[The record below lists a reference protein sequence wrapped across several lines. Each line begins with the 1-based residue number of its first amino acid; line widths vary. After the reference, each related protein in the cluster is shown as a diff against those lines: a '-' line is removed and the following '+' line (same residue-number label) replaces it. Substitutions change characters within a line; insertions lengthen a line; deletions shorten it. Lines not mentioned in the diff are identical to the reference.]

1 VDPAHDHL
9 RENDMQKTRPRV
21 GYLIGVIGIVA
32 TLIVILVPPVAQA
45 APTMDM
51 SSMKSMATSPK
62 SGMSMAARF
71 AYLSQQHSNNCGL
84 QPSAFATMAATARL
98 QGACCGAMDAK
109 LYPEYV
115 KQITAL
121 ASYDHRYVPSNPYDM
136 SVALARRLVEF
147 NDTILL
153 TSAQQKVYDRAF
165 AMAPDAAPCCCHCW
179 RWTAFEGQAKFF
191 IARRHYTSRQIA
203 TLWGLDDGCGDTS
216 HGMVMT
222 G

>member
-1 VDPAHDHL
+1 MEASRTLARLV
-9 RENDMQKTRPRV
+9 QIV
-21 GYLIGVIGIVA
+21 GLSFVTTA
-32 TLIVILVPPVAQA
+32 TFAALFAANAQA
-45 APTMDM
+45 STMESMSAMSIASAPT
-51 SSMKSMATSPK
+51 
-62 SGMSMAARF
+62 SGMSMASRF
-71 AYLSQQHSNNCGL
+71 AYLSKQHTNNCGL
-84 QPSAFATMAATARL
+84 QPSAFATMAPTARL

-115 KQITAL
+115 KQIKGL
-121 ASYDHRYVPSNPYDM
+121 ASYDHRYVPSDPYNM
-136 SVALARRLVEF
+136 SVALAKRLVEF

-153 TSAQQKVYDRAF
+153 TPAQQQVYNRA
-165 AMAPDAAPCCCHCW
+165 MSMSEEGAPCCCHCW

-191 IARRHYTSRQIA
+191 IARRQYTARQIA